1 MGKVINKVV
10 DSGKV
15 WGNFVSLPKIISNQN
30 MMNLIGTYECKTD
43 VKGRFMMPVSLK
55 KQLNSVVNEGFVL
68 KRSVF
73 NNCLELYPM
82 KEWESMIGQVNKL
95 NRFVK
100 KNNDFIRSYMSGLKM
115 LEIDTTGRIL
125 IPKDLISFADIS
137 KNLVL
142 ASSVN
147 MIEIWDK
154 DEYERVVKE
163 SLVDFGSLA
172 EEVMGKQ
179 SHSDDLS

>member
-1 MGKVINKVV
+1 
-10 DSGKV
+10 
-15 WGNFVSLPKIISNQN
+15 
-30 MMNLIGTYECKTD
+30 MNLIGTYECKVD
-43 VKGRFMMPVSLK
+43 SKGRFMLPSSLK
-55 KQLNSVVNEGFVL
+55 KQLNSVINEGFVL

-82 KEWESMIGQVNKL
+82 KDWESMVSQVDKL

-115 LEIDTTGRIL
+115 LEIDSTGRIL
-125 IPKDLISFADIS
+125 IPKDLISFEIT

-154 DEYERVVKE
+154 DKYEHVVKE
-163 SLVDFGSLA
+163 SLKDFGIL
-172 EEVMGKQ
+172 V
-179 SHSDDLS
+179 

>member
-1 MGKVINKVV
+1 VV
-10 DSGKV
+10 NCGANLYLYQKLK
-15 WGNFVSLPKIISNQN
+15 GAQN

-43 VKGRFMMPVSLK
+43 SKGRFMMPVSLK

-154 DEYERVVKE
+154 DQYENTVKE
-163 SLVDFGSLA
+163 TLVDFGSLA
-172 EEVMGKQ
+172 EEVMGNQ
-179 SHSDDLS
+179 SSLNDIS